1 MLPAQAAPYVFRL
14 WPPPSLH
21 VRRRSHWH
29 FDPRPPKPSIAC
41 FSRHAARSQRAIS
54 HRRQPSSRRYA
65 AHEPDVLSTPY
76 LVNAFYTARPDALAA
91 TWRTAKGP
99 IAAAHLAL
107 TRLGCCWPAPFEIA
121 DHEGSVYNMFHVLP
135 KTMRHLLHRATL
147 DRLAEQLA
155 GSPPTRRVLDEPV
168 RKLLRS
174 SSLTPQ
180 QKGIVATVFCGGV

>member
-1 MLPAQAAPYVFRL
+1 MRPEAKGRSLTAVSLLHGDPAGQPGYAAASR
-14 WPPPSLH
+14 WPLEA
-21 VRRRSHWH
+21 W
-29 FDPRPPKPSIAC
+29 
-41 FSRHAARSQRAIS
+41 
-54 HRRQPSSRRYA
+54 RYA

-107 TRLGCCWPAPFEIA
+107 TRLGCYWPAPFEIA

-155 GSPPTRRVLDEPV
+155 GSPPPPHPPTRRVLDEPL

-180 QKGIVATVFCGGV
+180 QRGIVATVFCGGV